1 MSVSGNLFGQILF
14 ISGIVLMIFGLD
26 RSDHAIYTLAGAVLT
41 GASYLG
47 LVLGEGLSRIT
58 RKSD

>member
-14 ISGIVLMIFGLD
+14 ISGVVLMIFGLD

-41 GASYLG
+41 GTSYLG
-47 LVLGEGLSRIT
+47 LVLGEGVSRLG
-58 RKSD
+58 KKKD